1 MKKLFLIIGIIA
13 LALALKAQVSEQEF
27 QALKAFYNATGG
39 DTWTNRTGWE
49 NINTTATKNDV
60 TTSWKGI
67 SGIYDGHVTDIN
79 FYNNNLTGSLPE
91 EMVGLDHL
99 KSIGLNS
106 NHMTGPLPQALKKLT
121 KLNTFSMAGSQLNI
135 PFPSDFIECW
145 PNLVILNLGSCGI
158 TGTLP
163 DIFDK
168 TPLLWSL
175 QIDNNNI
182 KGTLPKSLN
191 NLNLNEF
198 HCSNNM
204 LEGELPELT
213 NTKDIYRISFS
224 NNNFTGSI
232 PEHYGDFVLQYFL
245 IDNNKLSGTIPEKL
259 FETPIYLFNIQ
270 ENFFT
275 FAHLEPVLEKIKTST
290 YYYYATSKKL
300 PVTTNMISINK
311 GEPLTL
317 DASSLSVYNPG
328 GSHNRYKWFCNNIEV
343 YSGNSSVY
351 SIPSARDANSG
362 TYRFEVTNTAVTD
375 LTLKLENI
383 TIQINKVN
391 SNPTNISIT
400 STTVNENY
408 AGTIGALSATDPDA
422 GDTLTFLLATGDGF
436 VDKDNGRF
444 SILNN
449 QLIINEK
456 ADYETLESFNILI
469 GVTDGNGGTFAK
481 AFSLTVNN
489 INEPPVFSGQLTE
502 KTIDENAENG
512 VVVLPLL
519 AIDPENDPI
528 TFSITRGNENDAF
541 RVSGN
546 ELIVANHSSLDY
558 ETKNSYD
565 LTIRASDTNL
575 STEINLQIRL
585 KDVDEKYAVTS
596 TVLPLASGTTNITDG
611 LFESGTSVSITATP
625 SEGYAFVNWTENN
638 QVISV
643 SDTLTF
649 IINSTRSF
657 VANFRLK
664 TYTVTLST
672 NNPSAGYTNFASK
685 SYNHGEK
692 ATINAQPNWQYR
704 FVNWT
709 EDGQIISNESKYS
722 FFVNDNHTMV
732 ANFEKVTGASDIH
745 ATTITISP
753 NPSTDYI
760 SLSGVQK
767 GNEILITSISGSIIK
782 NTVAESSVQKIDVT
796 QLNKGIYL
804 VIIRGSE
811 NVITKKILIE

>member
-1 MKKLFLIIGIIA
+1 MKKLFLTIFIIV
-13 LALALKAQVSEQEF
+13 LALGLKAQVSEQEF

-67 SGIYDGHVTDIN
+67 SGIYEGHVTDIN

-106 NHMTGPLPQALKKLT
+106 NHLTGPLPQALKKLT
-121 KLNTFSMAGSQLNI
+121 KINTFSMAGSTLNI

-182 KGTLPKSLN
+182 KGTLPNSLN

-245 IDNNKLSGTIPEKL
+245 IDNNKLSGIIPEKL

-275 FAHLEPVLEKIKTST
+275 FAHIEPVLEKIKTST

-317 DASSLSVYNPG
+317 DASILSVYNPG
-328 GSHNRYKWFCNNIEV
+328 GSHNQYKWFCNNTEV
-343 YSGNSSVY
+343 YSGSNSIY
-351 SIPSARDANSG
+351 SIPSAGDANSG

-375 LTLKLENI
+375 LTLKSENI
-383 TIQINKVN
+383 TIQVNKVN

-400 STTVNENY
+400 NTTVNENY
-408 AGTIGALSATDPDA
+408 AGTIGTLSATDPDV
-422 GDTLTFLLATGDGF
+422 GDTLTFLLATGDGV

-444 SILNN
+444 SIQNN
-449 QLIINEK
+449 LLIINEK
-456 ADYETLESFNILI
+456 ADYETVKSFNVLL
-469 GVTDGNGGTFAK
+469 GVADGNGGTFAK

-489 INEPPVFSGQLTE
+489 VNEPPVFSEQLTE
-502 KTIDENAENG
+502 KTIDENAGNG
-512 VVVLPLL
+512 AVVLTLL

-528 TFSITRGNENDAF
+528 TFSINKGNENDAF
-541 RVSGN
+541 GISGN
-546 ELIVANHSSLDY
+546 ELIVANHSALDY
-558 ETKNSYD
+558 ETKNSYN
-565 LTIRASDTNL
+565 LTITASDNKL
-575 STEINLQIRL
+575 STDVTIQIHL
-585 KDVDEKYAVTS
+585 NDVDEKYSLTS
-596 TVLPLASGTTNITDG
+596 SVFPLASGTTNI
-611 LFESGTSVSITATP
+611 SGEIFAAGDSVTITATP
-625 SEGYAFVNWTENN
+625 VEGYEFVNWTENN
-638 QVISV
+638 QVLSV
-643 SDTLTF
+643 SDTFNF
-649 IINSTRSF
+649 IINSTRSI

-664 TYTVTLST
+664 TYTVMLST
-672 NNPSAGYTNFASK
+672 NNPAAGYTNFASK

-692 ATINAQPNWQYR
+692 ATINAQPNWQYQ
-704 FVNWT
+704 FINWT
-709 EDGQIISNESKYS
+709 EDGIMVSNESSFS
-722 FFVNDNHTMV
+722 FFVYENHKMV
-732 ANFEKVTGASDIH
+732 ANFEKATDFKDIN
-745 ATTITISP
+745 IPSLIFFP
-753 NPSTDYI
+753 NPAKDYI
-760 SLSGVQK
+760 ILSGVPN
-767 GNEILITSISGSIIK
+767 GHEILMTTLSGSLVKHTI
-782 NTVAESSVQKIDVT
+782 AEGSLQKIDIT

-804 VIIRGSE
+804 LVIRGGGNE
-811 NVITKKILIE
+811 ITRKILIE